1 MAPSRGVPR
10 LWKLHSRIGVENGK
24 TVLFLEGR
32 LGTATAGALEATIEA
47 ASDQAANLE
56 VDLSGVDYLS
66 SASIE
71 VFEYFIRRGRQITFR
86 SPSPAA
92 RLSLEFAGLTA
103 RTK

>member
-32 LGTATAGALEATIEA
+32 LGKATAGALQAAVEA
-47 ASDQAANLE
+47 AGDQAANLE
-56 VDLSGVDYLS
+56 IDLSGVDYLS

-71 VFEYFIRRGRQITFR
+71 VFERLTRTGREITFR

-92 RLSLEFAGLTA
+92 RLSLEFAGLA
-103 RTK
+103 VRTK